1 MTCSHN
7 YQSGEFRVR
16 GNLSRFADDPKTVGF
31 LQKVK
36 DPGHD
41 PFYSVNPHRVS
52 AYFISLPAGNSPQ
65 PAAETAAASG

>member
-7 YQSGEFRVR
+7 YQAGEFRVR
-16 GNLSRFADDPKTVGF
+16 GNLSRFVDDPKTVGF

-52 AYFISLPAGNSPQ
+52 AYFITLPAFSSAK
-65 PAAETAAASG
+65 PAAEGAGASG